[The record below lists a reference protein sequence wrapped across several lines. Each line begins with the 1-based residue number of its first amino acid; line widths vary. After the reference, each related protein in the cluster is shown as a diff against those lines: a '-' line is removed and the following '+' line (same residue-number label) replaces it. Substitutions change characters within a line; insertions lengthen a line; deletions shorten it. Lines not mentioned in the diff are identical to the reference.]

1 MVLSLL
7 SWGAF
12 RHAYWSF
19 RMLMMITMMSMSLVH
34 EFQVWRLLHY
44 VTDTFELLV
53 MVLIALGREKM
64 NHPMFFTTQTW
75 LVKQHQLCGLRGV
88 LWDLKSEKL

>member
-1 MVLSLL
+1 MV
-7 SWGAF
+7 
-12 RHAYWSF
+12 HD
-19 RMLMMITMMSMSLVH
+19 
-34 EFQVWRLLHY
+34 FQVWRLLHY

-75 LVKQHQLCGLRGV
+75 LVK
-88 LWDLKSEKL
+88 

>member
-1 MVLSLL
+1 M
-7 SWGAF
+7 
-12 RHAYWSF
+12 
-19 RMLMMITMMSMSLVH
+19 VH

-64 NHPMFFTTQTW
+64 NHLFTTQAW
-75 LVKQHQLCGLRGV
+75 LVKQHQLWVEGSFYGI
-88 LWDLKSEKL
+88 

>member
-1 MVLSLL
+1 
-7 SWGAF
+7 
-12 RHAYWSF
+12 
-19 RMLMMITMMSMSLVH
+19 MSMVH

-64 NHPMFFTTQTW
+64 NHPMFFTTQAW
-75 LVKQHQLCGLRGV
+75 LVKQHQLWVEGSFYGI
-88 LWDLKSEKL
+88 